1 MKSNNRVVITGMGSI
16 CNIGTTLDEVWRTA
30 LQRKSHIQNI
40 PQRWKKFNDFKC
52 NIWAPLAN
60 IDYAARGITKAQLMK
75 TDLVTIHQ
83 FITAKEALV
92 QAGFSFS
99 VGDSKRALRINE
111 LVDTQRVGVFM
122 GTAVGGLNTAFN
134 SHSNL
139 VLSRNKKHLDG
150 MLDDN
155 QKQQLHFDD
164 WIAPRKLNPFAI
176 PMLMSNAVSA
186 NLGIQF
192 SINGPNQTIDLACAS
207 GASAIQSS
215 FLAIKNGEIDMAL
228 TGGSEYLNDDYGSS
242 FKGFDISGTLIQAN
256 NDMHTDYR
264 PFDEQRSG
272 FLLSEGG
279 SATLVL
285 ESYEHARKRGANIL
299 CEIVGCGNTFDAF
312 SMMQPDPNTKQAQK
326 AIEQAVEMAN
336 IDLSDIDYVNT
347 HGTGTMSGDEGE
359 SQLISRLFGNN
370 PKVVST
376 KSLTGHSIGAA
387 GALEAIITA
396 KTLQEGMTHGMPN
409 LSNPINGL
417 NYAIESGSINANYG
431 LTQSFAFGG
440 HNIALVL
447 KRF

>member
-1 MKSNNRVVITGMGSI
+1 
-16 CNIGTTLDEVWRTA
+16 
-30 LQRKSHIQNI
+30 
-40 PQRWKKFNDFKC
+40 
-52 NIWAPLAN
+52 
-60 IDYAARGITKAQLMK
+60 
-75 TDLVTIHQ
+75 
-83 FITAKEALV
+83 
-92 QAGFSFS
+92 
-99 VGDSKRALRINE
+99 
-111 LVDTQRVGVFM
+111 
-122 GTAVGGLNTAFN
+122 
-134 SHSNL
+134 
-139 VLSRNKKHLDG
+139 
-150 MLDDN
+150 
-155 QKQQLHFDD
+155 
-164 WIAPRKLNPFAI
+164 
-176 PMLMSNAVSA
+176 MSNAVSA

-299 CEIVGCGNTFDAF
+299 CEIVGCGNTFDAY
-312 SMMQPDPNTKQAQK
+312 SMMQPDPSTKQAQK

-376 KSLTGHSIGAA
+376 KALTGHSIGAA

-440 HNIALVL
+440 HNIALIL